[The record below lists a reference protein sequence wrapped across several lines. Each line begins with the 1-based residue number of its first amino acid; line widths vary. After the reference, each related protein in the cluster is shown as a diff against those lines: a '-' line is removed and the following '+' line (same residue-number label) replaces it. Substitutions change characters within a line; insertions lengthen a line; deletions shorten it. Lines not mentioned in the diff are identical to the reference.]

1 MAQCLP
7 YGAGGWGAMLAPL
20 PEGAG
25 IDDRSVVQ
33 AESLL
38 CAICA
43 AGPWRVLPALFLTI
57 GPWRSQT
64 LGCGAR

>member
-1 MAQCLP
+1 
-7 YGAGGWGAMLAPL
+7 MLAPL